1 MLTRS
6 YFHSPAAS
14 KAGWGRNM
22 PTDAHSQLHAHTF
35 MCVCKEPFRQ
45 THTLIQRLLVLNNDM
60 QLPRMSMSLPVFV
73 RSYFV
78 LLWKPNVILKNP
90 LPLCGSPSLCREKPV
105 HKGEPGLVPDSGCS
119 CQTVSDDTR
128 QRPRIRQHHAGGPGE
143 SG

>member
-1 MLTRS
+1 MC
-6 YFHSPAAS
+6 SPGVIS
-14 KAGWGRNM
+14 TCLLHRRQGGEETCLQM
-22 PTDAHSQLHAHTF
+22 PTHNSMRTHSR
-35 MCVCKEPFRQ
+35 MCAKSHSVR
-45 THTLIQRLLVLNNDM
+45 HTLIQRLLVLNNDM

-73 RSYFV
+73 RSYLV

-105 HKGEPGLVPDSGCS
+105 HKGEPGLIPDSGCS

-128 QRPRIRQHHAGGPGE
+128 QRPSVCQHHAGGPGE